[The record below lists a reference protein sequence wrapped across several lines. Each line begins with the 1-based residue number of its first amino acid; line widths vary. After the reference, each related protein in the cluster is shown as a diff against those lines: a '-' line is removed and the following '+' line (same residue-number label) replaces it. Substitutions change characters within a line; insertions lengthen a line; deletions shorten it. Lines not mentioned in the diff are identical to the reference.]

1 MTYRYLLSPVRWA
14 WWISTVSAFA
24 EFHQPTL
31 FHSPVLGLYQRCS
44 APTASPAQ
52 ARYSSGSGCMATAAW
67 LRLHGYGVGA
77 PGWLAGCPALKC
89 NSASAAVASVS
100 QRVSELRGSSA
111 SATHASAVY
120 QASDHGATSTQAK
133 VSAHVAASTAGTSG
147 DRRLY
152 RYHASASSSGGHS
165 APITAETVDACPG
178 SRRLVTPWISP
189 QTDGEITRDEAPHNG
204 LIAVSP

>member
-120 QASDHGATSTQAK
+120 QASDHGA
-133 VSAHVAASTAGTSG
+133 
-147 DRRLY
+147 
-152 RYHASASSSGGHS
+152 
-165 APITAETVDACPG
+165 
-178 SRRLVTPWISP
+178 
-189 QTDGEITRDEAPHNG
+189 
-204 LIAVSP
+204 